1 MLDEVFFGERE
12 VILGRWMRC
21 FLEREMVWVLDKVFF
36 VLEGEFGGEG
46 RNL

>member
-1 MLDEVFFGERE
+1 MRCFFGAEKVWVLDEVFLGS
-12 VILGRWMRC
+12 GRW
-21 FLEREMVWVLDKVFF
+21 LWVLDEGFF

>member
-1 MLDEVFFGERE
+1 MLGEGFLGSGRWFWVLDEVFFGS
-12 VILGRWMRC
+12 GRW
-21 FLEREMVWVLDKVFF
+21 FWVLDEVFF